1 MGQLVRTLDHS
12 MLNSH
17 PAHVIRHLTGSFAE
31 LSRVGR
37 MAARDEMRHLSAEIG
52 AAVHSTRAAG
62 KEAGELAAQLHGLRA
77 LAPALEGSVK
87 ELEAALRSMAEAE
100 LRMLES
106 TLQRAIGRFADAE
119 CARLGEAMHHGDR
132 GRVWSCDTAPLR
144 RVLAEDF
151 WQWFRHAEA
160 KLMAAEA
167 EILPRLQHALA
178 RSLPG
183 HLRAQTPALQPT
195 PMQSPSISALGR
207 VVALD
212 LDAPWW
218 KVWWTGK
225 RADHERAREL
235 DRLIRLEFTPIA
247 QDLVGA
253 ARVPLLQQISATA
266 EQAGAVCLSIAE
278 QLRAQGE
285 RQAARMDDM
294 ARVDG
299 EVTAK
304 AGSMHRFREL
314 HDELEVWDSICA
326 RFDTLKAVCARLAW
340 P

>member
-1 MGQLVRTLDHS
+1 

-144 RVLAEDF
+144 RVLAEASGNGSVTRRRSSWPRKQKSCPDCSMR
-151 WQWFRHAEA
+151 WRGSAGPSEGADPGPAADTHAVA
-160 KLMAAEA
+160 KH
-167 EILPRLQHALA
+167 Q
-178 RSLPG
+178 
-183 HLRAQTPALQPT
+183 
-195 PMQSPSISALGR
+195 
-207 VVALD
+207 
-212 LDAPWW
+212 
-218 KVWWTGK
+218 
-225 RADHERAREL
+225 RAR
-235 DRLIRLEFTPIA
+235 
-247 QDLVGA
+247 
-253 ARVPLLQQISATA
+253 
-266 EQAGAVCLSIAE
+266 AG
-278 QLRAQGE
+278 G
-285 RQAARMDDM
+285 
-294 ARVDG
+294 G
-299 EVTAK
+299 
-304 AGSMHRFREL
+304 
-314 HDELEVWDSICA
+314 
-326 RFDTLKAVCARLAW
+326 ARLGCTLVEGVVDREAGRS
-340 P
+340 